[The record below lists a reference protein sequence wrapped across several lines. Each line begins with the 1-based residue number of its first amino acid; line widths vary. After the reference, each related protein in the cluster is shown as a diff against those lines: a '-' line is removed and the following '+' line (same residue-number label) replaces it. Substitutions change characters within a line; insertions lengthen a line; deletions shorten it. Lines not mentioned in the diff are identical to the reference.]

1 MFYNIHR
8 RYPRAYIHRHKL
20 QKRPEGFNA
29 QGPSE
34 VVDLVMS
41 IDSLIV
47 YGESTKREVT
57 EIQNPTGNG
66 FDKYRMKKNMKHR
79 PTLLQTTISLVRR

>member
-1 MFYNIHR
+1 MFYNIHQP
-8 RYPRAYIHRHKL
+8 YPLAYIHRHKL
-20 QKRPEGFNA
+20 QKRPEGINA

-47 YGESTKREVT
+47 NGENTKREVT
-57 EIQNPTGNG
+57 KIQATSE
-66 FDKYRMKKNMKHR
+66 
-79 PTLLQTTISLVRR
+79 SLSLNLK